1 LWQREIEKFYGRYK
15 MFDLA
20 RKLIHEM
27 RIETRGKRNPKMV
40 LPMRAMNRHLID
52 RSELGNIKVVRYLRA
67 VSVSSPELVAFF
79 WRRNRKILQSYSES
93 KLLSGQFRGAS
104 ALVLIHHAG

>member
-1 LWQREIEKFYGRYK
+1 

-67 VSVSSPELVAFF
+67 VSVSSPELVTFSLGI
-79 WRRNRKILQSYSES
+79 NKKILQSYSES
-93 KLLSGQFRGAS
+93 KLLSGQFRCAS